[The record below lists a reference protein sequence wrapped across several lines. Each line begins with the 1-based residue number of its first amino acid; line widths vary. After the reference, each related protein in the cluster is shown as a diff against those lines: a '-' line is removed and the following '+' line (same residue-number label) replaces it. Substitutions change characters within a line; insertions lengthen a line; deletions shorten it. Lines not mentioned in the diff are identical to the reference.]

1 MLCKIHCYKLFE
13 QQSENNEPILAKIH
27 SLVFE
32 AIFHPCN
39 THNVPE
45 ASKEHLFITTT
56 KIQQHFY
63 SIIFRYMFPLYS
75 SDRCLHP
82 REVSRGPGEQIQH
95 HSEVLPRSQLSSRR
109 ERCFGLFWT
118 GGFRQGYMH
127 SSPSDGVLQR
137 AQGCYCAW
145 CWCKYIF
152 TLTLT

>member
-1 MLCKIHCYKLFE
+1 MYKLFE
-13 QQSENNEPILAKIH
+13 QKSEHILAKIH

-32 AIFHPCN
+32 AIFHQY
-39 THNVPE
+39 NVPE
-45 ASKEHLFITTT
+45 ASKEYLHIITT

-95 HSEVLPRSQLSSRR
+95 HSEVLQRSQLSSRR

-118 GGFRQGYMH
+118 GVFRQGYMH
-127 SSPSDGVLQR
+127 SSPSDGILQR
-137 AQGCYCAW
+137 AYGCYCAW
-145 CWCKYIF
+145 CWCKYIL
-152 TLTLT
+152 LTLTQALGLLFFGKW